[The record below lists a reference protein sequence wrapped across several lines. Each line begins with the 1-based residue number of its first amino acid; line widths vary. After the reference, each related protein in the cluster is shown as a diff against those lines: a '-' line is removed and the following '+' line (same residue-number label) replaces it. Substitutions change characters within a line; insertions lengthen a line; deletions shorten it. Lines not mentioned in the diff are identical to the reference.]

1 MCVLYKHFKEI
12 KVQFFINVISAQS
25 FVDDQSKNV
34 FLSNSFENN
43 QIASSM
49 NVKGLEKWFLNNSG
63 FMKSF

>member
-49 NVKGLEKWFLNNSG
+49 NVKGLEKRFLNNSG